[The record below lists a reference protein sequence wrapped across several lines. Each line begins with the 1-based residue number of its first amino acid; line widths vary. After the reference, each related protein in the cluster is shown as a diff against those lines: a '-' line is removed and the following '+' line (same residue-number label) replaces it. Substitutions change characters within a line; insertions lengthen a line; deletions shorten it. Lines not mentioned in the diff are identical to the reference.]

1 MQAKV
6 VYIGLFLNQLMRKKD
21 IKARELI
28 LLRTAIKL
36 FGLLCFFFSFTV
48 SAQIFQIN
56 NTEIF
61 IGDETVVTQNFSQI
75 QKPDSVYIYI
85 TAGTTVTGL
94 HSDQN
99 IAVIYLEK
107 PEETKTHLA
116 EKPEETKTH
125 LAEKYSEQE
134 KKVAEHTPSEKK
146 AIHQKETFKQNDNQK
161 TFLFSAHH
169 SSAVAPTTSQN
180 IKLLAFFPK
189 EAKNNITTNATSK
202 KLIFENINLV
212 LLSVC
217 LTANSI
223 RPPPFV

>member
-1 MQAKV
+1 
-6 VYIGLFLNQLMRKKD
+6 MRKKD

-99 IAVIYLEK
+99 IAVIYL
-107 PEETKTHLA
+107 

>member
-1 MQAKV
+1 
-6 VYIGLFLNQLMRKKD
+6 MRIKD

-116 EKPEETKTH
+116 EKH
-125 LAEKYSEQE
+125 SEQ
-134 KKVAEHTPSEKK
+134 KKKIAEHKPSEKK
-146 AIHQKETFKQNDNQK
+146 AIHQKETFKQNDSQK

-180 IKLLAFFPK
+180 KKLIAFFPK

-202 KLIFENINLV
+202 NLILEKNNYFIF
-212 LLSVC
+212 SVY
-217 LTANSI
+217 LTTNSI
-223 RPPPFV
+223 RPPPLHKT

>member
-1 MQAKV
+1 
-6 VYIGLFLNQLMRKKD
+6 MRKKD

-48 SAQIFQIN
+48 SAKIFQIN

-125 LAEKYSEQE
+125 LAEKHSEQEKKVAEHTPSE

-146 AIHQKETFKQNDNQK
+146 AIHQKETFKQNDSQK

-223 RPPPFV
+223 RPPPFI

>member
-1 MQAKV
+1 
-6 VYIGLFLNQLMRKKD
+6 MRKKD
-21 IKARELI
+21 IKARVLI

-48 SAQIFQIN
+48 SAQIFLIN

-75 QKPDSVYIYI
+75 QKTDSVHIYI

-116 EKPEETKTH
+116 EKH
-125 LAEKYSEQE
+125 SEQ
-134 KKVAEHTPSEKK
+134 KKKIAEHTPSEKK
-146 AIHQKETFKQNDNQK
+146 AIHQKETFKQNDSPK

-180 IKLLAFFPK
+180 IKLIAFFPK
-189 EAKNNITTNATSK
+189 EAKNNITTNATSQN
-202 KLIFENINLV
+202 LILEKNNYFIF
-212 LLSVC
+212 SVY
-217 LTANSI
+217 LTTNSI
-223 RPPPFV
+223 RPPPYTLS

>member
-1 MQAKV
+1 M
-6 VYIGLFLNQLMRKKD
+6 MKKKG
-21 IKARELI
+21 IKARKLPNST
-28 LLRTAIKL
+28 LL
-36 FGLLCFFFSFTV
+36 FGLLCFFFYCNF
-48 SAQIFQIN
+48 SAQVF
-56 NTEIF
+56 
-61 IGDETVVTQNFSQI
+61 VTDSTQFYISEEATISQLSTTS
-75 QKPDSVYIYI
+75 KNDSARIYI

-94 HSDQN
+94 HSHQN

-116 EKPEETKTH
+116 EKH
-125 LAEKYSEQE
+125 SEQE

-146 AIHQKETFKQNDNQK
+146 AIHQKETFKQNDSQK

-169 SSAVAPTTSQN
+169 SSTVAPTISQN

-189 EAKNNITTNATSK
+189 EAKNNISTNATSK